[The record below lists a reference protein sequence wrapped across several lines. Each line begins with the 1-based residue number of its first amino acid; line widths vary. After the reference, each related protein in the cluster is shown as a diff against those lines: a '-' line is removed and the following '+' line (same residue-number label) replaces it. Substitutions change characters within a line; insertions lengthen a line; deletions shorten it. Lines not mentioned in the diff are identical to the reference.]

1 VQAKLLLRD
10 AQAQNLFGVSI
21 AISGNTALI
30 GATTADGGPGAGTG
44 AAYVFVKGPT
54 GRWTQQA
61 KLVASDP
68 AGTAKENFG
77 FSVALDGDTAVVG
90 APNRGTFSGDPFGQ
104 AGAAYVFQ
112 RSGTKWGHLRRGVFF
127 AALGGHDCSAGPQ
140 APAQGIV
147 MAVVPV
153 VGSRAGAR
161 PKAGGLH
168 G

>member
-1 VQAKLLLRD
+1 M
-10 AQAQNLFGVSI
+10 I
-21 AISGNTALI
+21 I
-30 GATTADGGPGAGTG
+30 GPR
-44 AAYVFVKGPT
+44 PE
-54 GRWTQQA
+54 GRPDIHDHEQ
-61 KLVASDP
+61 S
-68 AGTAKENFG
+68 
-77 FSVALDGDTAVVG
+77 
-90 APNRGTFSGDPFGQ
+90 R
-104 AGAAYVFQ
+104 
-112 RSGTKWGHLRRGVFF
+112 LRRGVFF